1 MIDAWKRLFLKD
13 KGISEKLNS
22 AKQKGKIQT
31 NNIFAFL
38 FSFCT
43 KVSEKEFDFKSMISS
58 STEAFT

>member
-1 MIDAWKRLFLKD
+1 LFLKD